1 MRVQVIAIFSHRK
14 HCIDSVNIVIYN
26 DGYTAHYAGVTL
38 ATGRCWVYDAHSCD
52 DVITPA
58 MALYCAYILLVLNGD
73 IVADPNFRAAGFPF
87 AIYAPNNLRPFVCD
101 WPQYQQKLQTT
112 RDSTQL
118 KKTHAHRLSY
128 TMFVLISVQLTW
140 AMDTNTSV
148 LKLHLH
154 QSQNYDHWLY
164 TNDVDGRT
172 DDLPTIA

>member
-1 MRVQVIAIFSHRK
+1 MMVIQRS
-14 HCIDSVNIVIYN
+14 
-26 DGYTAHYAGVTL
+26 TL
-38 ATGRCWVYDAHSCD
+38 ASHWRLGVVEYTTHIHVMMWSH
-52 DVITPA
+52 PA